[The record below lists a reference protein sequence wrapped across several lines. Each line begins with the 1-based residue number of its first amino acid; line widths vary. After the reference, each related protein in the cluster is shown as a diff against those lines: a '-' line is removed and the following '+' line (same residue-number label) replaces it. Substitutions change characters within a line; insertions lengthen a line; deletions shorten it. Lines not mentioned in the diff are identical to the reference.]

1 MFLVVL
7 DFEGVLVKGEYLQE
21 LATFAGKNREV
32 DKLTRDGIEG
42 RIDWKE
48 ALKLRMEHLKG
59 VDYEKCMEAA
69 KKLELYN
76 GAKEF
81 IEALREIGDVKVGI
95 ITGCFDIAVNP
106 VKETLGLDFAVAN
119 RLLFNSGKLNGVEIS
134 VDVNKDVHMECLAK
148 SYGVEMENVIA
159 IGDGAN
165 DISMVSKAGLGI
177 GFNPAPILEKHAK
190 INLCTERLDKV
201 LPIIK
206 DFIEKRRSNKALKRF
221 DKEEKQKALICD
233 PIDKEGIEL
242 LRNSGFEVILKPK
255 ISYEDLKNLVS
266 DCQVLIVRSRTKVTK
281 EIIDAGRNL
290 KIIARAGSGV
300 DNIDVEYAEKKGI
313 NVICASESVTAS
325 VAELT
330 VGLMISLVRHI
341 PQADRAMKEGKWI
354 RDKIEGW
361 ELQGKT
367 VGIIGFGR
375 IGQRVAKIARAL
387 GMKIIVCEL
396 NSPPENLLK
405 ELDAQ
410 LLPLKELL
418 KISDIITLHV
428 PLTQQTYH
436 LIGEKEIQEMK
447 NGAYIINTSR
457 GSIIDEKALFEAL
470 KTGKIAGAAVDV
482 YEKEPPEDYSL
493 IKLPNV
499 ICTPHIGAQTIEA
512 QRNASLSVATK
523 IVEILKKG
531 PERICDFK
539 CRECSEY

>member
-1 MFLVVL
+1 MFLVAL
-7 DFEGVLVKGEYLQE
+7 DFEGVLVKGEYLQL
-21 LATFAGKNREV
+21 LATFAGKNSEV
-32 DKLTRDGIEG
+32 EKLTKDGIEG
-42 RIDWKE
+42 RIDWRE

-59 VDYEKCMEAA
+59 VDYEKCVEAA
-69 KKLELYN
+69 KKLELYD

-81 IEALREIGDVKVGI
+81 VDALRKLGEIKVGI

-106 VKETLGLDFAVAN
+106 IKETLGLDFAVAN

-134 VDVNKDVHMECLAK
+134 VDVNKDVHMERLAK
-148 SYGVEMENVIA
+148 LYGVEMENVIA

-190 INLCTERLDKV
+190 INLYAERLDEA

-206 DFIEKRRSNKALKRF
+206 DFIEERRGNKALKRF
-221 DKEEKQKALICD
+221 VKEGKQKVLICD
-233 PIDKEGIEL
+233 LIDKEGIEL
-242 LRNSGFEVILKPK
+242 LRRSGFEVALKPE
-255 ISYEDLKNLVS
+255 ISYEDLKSLVS
-266 DCQVLIVRSRTKVTK
+266 DYQVLIVRSRTKVTK

-313 NVICASESVTAS
+313 KVVCASESVTTS

-330 VGLMISLVRHI
+330 IGLMISLARHI
-341 PQADRAMKEGKWI
+341 SKADRAMKEGKWI
-354 RDKIEGW
+354 KDKMEGW

-375 IGQRVAKIARAL
+375 IGQKVAKIAKAL

-396 NSPPENLLK
+396 NSPPESLLK
-405 ELDAQ
+405 DLDAKV
-410 LLPLKELL
+410 LPLKDLL

-447 NGAYIINTSR
+447 NGAYIVNTSR

-482 YEKEPPEDYSL
+482 YEKEPPEDYSF

-499 ICTPHIGAQTIEA
+499 VCTPHIGAQTVEA
-512 QRNASLSVATK
+512 QRNASLAVATK
-523 IVEILKKG
+523 IVEILKKS
-531 PERICDFK
+531 PERICNYK